1 MRIQRPTSASPEGL
15 ELLYVKGTSIRFV
28 HLPEEAEA
36 EGLFRNR
43 VRQPHLYPT
52 RLCSARRNRRS
63 VSRVLPQLKQVDQG
77 AQAFRKRIKKPLPP
91 PPPKEKHA
99 PLVSASVTE
108 ADAPD

>member
-1 MRIQRPTSASPEGL
+1 M
-15 ELLYVKGTSIRFV
+15 

-43 VRQPHLYPT
+43 VRQRHLDSIHLY
-52 RLCSARRNRRS
+52 SARRNRRS
-63 VSRVLPQLKQVDQG
+63 VSHVLPQLKQVDQG

-108 ADAPD
+108 ADVPD